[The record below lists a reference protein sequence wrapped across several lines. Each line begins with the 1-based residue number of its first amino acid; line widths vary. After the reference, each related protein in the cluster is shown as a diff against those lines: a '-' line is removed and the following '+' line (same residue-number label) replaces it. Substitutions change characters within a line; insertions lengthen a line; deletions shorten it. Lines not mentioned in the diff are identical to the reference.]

1 MRSLSVAIRRI
12 FAASSDYLPNK
23 KDTDYV
29 RDKMKSNLYCFW
41 FLAVFAIIVINALF
55 IINQD
60 SRGIMRGSN
69 SRPKFDNV
77 FLNEKYQNCSS
88 LPRIPFISS
97 FQSDW
102 YNISSRGEVAIYS
115 AYLEGINVLKIIGIA
130 EDRELSP
137 FCQMWTQT
145 EGGMYA
151 LVSVHEARVIFL
163 PEAHKKRYITFS
175 SS

>member
-1 MRSLSVAIRRI
+1 
-12 FAASSDYLPNK
+12 
-23 KDTDYV
+23 
-29 RDKMKSNLYCFW
+29 MKSNVYCFW
-41 FLAVFAIIVINALF
+41 FLVVFAIIVINALF
-55 IINQD
+55 IINED
-60 SRGIMRGSN
+60 SRGIMRESN
-69 SRPKFDNV
+69 SHPKFDNV

-102 YNISSRGEVAIYS
+102 YNISSRGEVAVYS

-145 EGGMYA
+145 E

-163 PEAHKKRYITFS
+163 PEAHKKRYLLCFLFTNFFNMSGHILPQTKIFDVL
-175 SS
+175 